1 MGVIAEV
8 SSWGDYAPGSDASIP
23 FENTVT
29 AGSPVRHLLDPR
41 FASGVPFD
49 GSAAVSIIPWW
60 ARVVDLAVAPR
71 RHPHY
76 LSAAAR
82 TELKTKI
89 LASVDP
95 LTREQYLDQFADT
108 AVIFLPGLLNFQ
120 PATEWFNFISAF
132 FGYGGIVLGVSA
144 YDSTVQQRGLFKVF
158 GGDERVLQPDWRM
171 ELSLVIQRLNL
182 ALEDPSITFGQA
194 KRYVMLGHSKG
205 GFVALSLG
213 DLVQEYFEHGRT
225 IGDYPPELDTTY
237 AGLNALHPQQ
247 FHRVMEALQH
257 ATPHL
262 LATPIEGIPLTRL
275 VEWLDQILLAGTGK
289 FFTPEFVATHFGR
302 NHPHTPAGERASL
315 ITTLAAASLA
325 GQLALADPLLAGA
338 SHLEKTA
345 ADAVPVAFRGLAHLL
360 KAGASTDGDTVV
372 RGYARKYPKHR
383 VIGGRHDHVQLVET
397 LAAGGEVLAAVALAE
412 SQPLNSPRPP
422 LRLRGGDGESDAIVH
437 NSDDSAGLETHEMP
451 ADKTNPSGFMTR
463 FGPRAMASRVLA
475 RVGL

>member
-1 MGVIAEV
+1 MGVIADI
-8 SSWGDYAPGSDASIP
+8 SSWAGYAPGSDASVP
-23 FENTVT
+23 FEKTVT
-29 AGSPVRHLLDPR
+29 EGSPVRHLLDPR
-41 FASGVPFD
+41 FSSGVPFG
-49 GSAAVSIIPWW
+49 GSADVSTIPWW

-89 LASVDP
+89 QASVDP
-95 LTREQYLDQFADT
+95 LTREQYLDQFADA

-120 PATEWFNFISAF
+120 PATEWFDFISAF

-171 ELSLVIQRLNL
+171 ELPLVIHRFYQ

-213 DLVQEYFEHGRT
+213 DLVQEYFAYGRT
-225 IGDYPPELDTTY
+225 IGDYPPELDATY
-237 AGLNALHPQQ
+237 AGLSALHPYQL
-247 FHRVMEALQH
+247 HRVMEALQH

-262 LATPIEGIPLTRL
+262 LATPIEGIPLTRF

-289 FFTPEFVATHFGR
+289 FFTSEFVATHFGR
-302 NHPHTPAGERASL
+302 NHPHRPAGERASL
-315 ITTLAAASLA
+315 ITTVAADSLA
-325 GQLALADPLLAGA
+325 EQLALADPLLLAGA

-360 KAGASTDGDTVV
+360 KAGASTDGDNVV
-372 RGYARKYPKHR
+372 RGYKGNYPKHR

-397 LAAGGEVLAAVALAE
+397 LAAGGEVLAAVALAD
-412 SQPLNSPRPP
+412 SQPLVRVAPAQPATDTELAPANDN
-422 LRLRGGDGESDAIVH
+422 GDDR
-437 NSDDSAGLETHEMP
+437 LETHEMR
-451 ADKTNPSGFMTR
+451 ADEATNPSSVMTR
-463 FGPRAMASRVLA
+463 FGPRAIASRALA